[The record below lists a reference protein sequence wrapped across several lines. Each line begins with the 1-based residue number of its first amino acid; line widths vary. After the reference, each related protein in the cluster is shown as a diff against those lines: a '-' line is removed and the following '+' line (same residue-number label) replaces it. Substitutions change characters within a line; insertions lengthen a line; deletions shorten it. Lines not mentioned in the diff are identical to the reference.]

1 MLDAK
6 QLGKPAV
13 RSVLL
18 ESIDQSMASNP
29 LTFLL
34 DHLLAN
40 CCINKQ
46 KKKAFGQKQLFRGK
60 MGLED
65 PEGKFGKSL
74 VPEMLKFLNPC
85 GRMVRYQAVWWKS
98 PLLEPVMRE
107 IREEVRG
114 LVDHPC

>member
-1 MLDAK
+1 M
-6 QLGKPAV
+6 
-13 RSVLL
+13 
-18 ESIDQSMASNP
+18 ESIDESVTNNP

-34 DHLLAN
+34 DNLLGN
-40 CCINKQ
+40 CCINKH

-65 PEGKFGKSL
+65 PEGMFGKSF

-85 GRMVRYQAVWWKS
+85 GTMVRYQAVWWRS
-98 PLLEPVMRE
+98 PLLEPVVRG
-107 IREEVRG
+107 IREEVRR